1 MTSKEALELATKY
14 APIFAQK
21 VSDEWKVA
29 DQIAPVDFAGNIK
42 DIVDNPQK
50 LGKLEEDAKIAAKVY
65 YSVCE
70 TSTHY
75 FLIYAV
81 YHVLDWWK
89 RFEPDDIYNYIRDM
103 LDEHIH
109 DMEGAL
115 LVVTK
120 YPEGLVDGLV
130 TVAHNNFYLYTEPR
144 KPKEKPGEYEKAFEN
159 SLIIAKFN
167 ETVDGNIWIDKKT
180 ERVKLYIESKG
191 HGMRGDWNHWGPGD
205 EIWYYRP
212 EEETSK
218 PGTIDKSEKKN
229 TQVQTYRLVD
239 IFQEGGL
246 WDHRRKPSVF
256 LQNKDGKWGFA
267 YRDKH
272 DQDKLKGGAANPPW
286 SWNDHNDTSPI
297 GEISTDPAG
306 FIIRYAQGWGPV
318 STHYIYNPYLS
329 I

>member
-1 MTSKEALELATKY
+1 MTKEEALKLATEY

-21 VSDEWKVA
+21 VSNEWKVA
-29 DQIAPVDFAGNIK
+29 DQIAPIDYAGTLIK
-42 DIVDNPQK
+42 VADNPDILDT
-50 LGKLEEDAKIAAKVY
+50 LGDQTIIPAHIY
-65 YSVCE
+65 FSVCE
-70 TSTHY
+70 TTTHY

-81 YHVLDWWK
+81 YHILDWWK
-89 RFEPDDIYNYIRDM
+89 REKPGDLYNIIRER

-109 DMEGAL
+109 DMEGAM

-120 YPEGLVDGLV
+120 YPDGLVDGLI
-130 TVAHNNFYLYTEPR
+130 TVAHNNFYLYTEPQV
-144 KPKEKPGEYEKAFEN
+144 PLDEPGKYEAAFEN
-159 SLIIAKFN
+159 SLKIVKFN
-167 ETVDGNIWIDKKT
+167 ETVDGNIWIDKQSK
-180 ERVKLYIESKG
+180 RVKLYIESKG
-191 HGMRGDWNHWGPGD
+191 HGMRGDWNHWGSGD
-205 EIWYYRP
+205 EIWYYKP
-212 EEETSK
+212 EREKSK

-229 TQVQTYRLVD
+229 TQVQTYKLVD
-239 IFQEGGL
+239 IFQKDGL

-256 LQNKDGKWGFA
+256 LQNKDGKWGFV

-272 DQDKLKGGAANPPW
+272 DKNKLKGGAANPPW

-297 GEISTDPAG
+297 GEVATDPAQ